1 MNSIEADKMN
11 INQSNHCGNSG
22 KNRKKNEENMA
33 IDRGESILL
42 QKKQLRKELKK
53 RRAAIA
59 PSDHEAFSR
68 KVAEQIIGSEA
79 FAKARIIFSFY
90 PMGTELRI
98 DRLFPTA
105 KKQGKT
111 LVFPVCF
118 SQGRMEAYQPGDY
131 NNMALDSY
139 GIPAPSPERDRLI
152 DPEEIDL
159 CLVPLLGF
167 DKKSYRIGYGGGYYD
182 RFLLR
187 LRDDADIIGVAFSAQ
202 EVARIPRESFD
213 MKLPL
218 LVTENGFLS
227 AP

>member
-1 MNSIEADKMN
+1 MNSIEADRMN
-11 INQSNHCGNSG
+11 NKESNHSGNSG
-22 KNRKKNEENMA
+22 KSKKKNEGNMA
-33 IDRGESILL
+33 IDRAEGILL
-42 QKKQLRKELKK
+42 QKKLLRKELKK

-68 KVAEQIIGSEA
+68 KVAEYIIGSEA

-90 PMGTELRI
+90 PMGRELRI

-105 KKQGKT
+105 KEQGKT

-118 SQGRMEAYQPGDY
+118 EEGRMEAYQPGDY

-139 GIPAPSPERDRLI
+139 GIPAPSPERDRLVE
-152 DPEEIDL
+152 PGEIDL

-167 DKKSYRIGYGGGYYD
+167 DKDLYRIGYGGGYYD

-187 LRDDADIIGVAFSAQ
+187 LRDAADIIGVAFSIQ

-218 LVTENGFLS
+218 LVTEKGFLS